1 MKVESYLDGLL
12 EKFRATAADDKSRPA
27 AKFLMV
33 LVMLKTWFHRSKGG
47 KLAAAKVDSIWHQ
60 APNAEGETPAQT
72 PAPSG
77 ALISQPSLLQQQQQT
92 DYSPANTPL
101 QLLSEVATGGTPRPE
116 SRNQYSSNG
125 WHQNNQ
131 QASQPQQQQP
141 PVPQQVP
148 FNFNDPNSTNQ
159 MPTGYNMMY
168 GPMGNIDPNL
178 GIPQDFDFSIGD
190 GFEQA
195 MGITLGDGDFGKYFQ
210 DDVSVPLALGFK
222 QKYTDQSLLSLGILG
237 RHDGQCWRHEQWL

>member
-1 MKVESYLDGLL
+1 MKVEGYLDGLL
-12 EKFRATAADDKSRPA
+12 DKFRAAAADDKSRPA

-47 KLAAAKVDSIWHQ
+47 KIAGVKIESIWPQ
-60 APNAEGETPAQT
+60 PPNVEGETPAQT
-72 PAPSG
+72 PAPSS
-77 ALISQPSLLQQQQQT
+77 ALVSQPALLQQQQQRE
-92 DYSPANTPL
+92 YSPANTPL

-116 SRNQYSSNG
+116 SRNQYSSNE
-125 WHQNNQ
+125 WNQN
-131 QASQPQQQQP
+131 S
-141 PVPQQVP
+141 QQVP
-148 FNFNDPNSTNQ
+148 QAQQSAPQQFNFNDPNSANQ

-168 GPMGNIDPNL
+168 GPMSNIDPNL

-210 DDVSVPLALGFK
+210 DDVSFP
-222 QKYTDQSLLSLGILG
+222 SILFNSSSIMKEI
-237 RHDGQCWRHEQWL
+237 C

>member
-1 MKVESYLDGLL
+1 MKVEGYLDGLL

-33 LVMLKTWFHRSKGG
+33 LVMLRTWFHRPKGG
-47 KLAAAKVDSIWHQ
+47 KLAATKADSLWHQ
-60 APNAEGETPAQT
+60 AQNVEGETPAQT

-77 ALISQPSLLQQQQQT
+77 ALASQPSLLQQQQQP

-116 SRNQYSSNG
+116 SRNQYSSNE
-125 WHQNNQ
+125 WHQNSHQ
-131 QASQPQQQQP
+131 ISQAQQQQP
-141 PVPQQVP
+141 QAPQQAP
-148 FNFNDPNSTNQ
+148 FNFNDPNSTNH
-159 MPTGYNMMY
+159 MPIGYGMMY
-168 GPMGNIDPNL
+168 GPMSNIDPNL
-178 GIPQDFDFSIGD
+178 IVPQDFDFSIGD

-210 DDVSVPLALGFK
+210 DDVSFH
-222 QKYTDQSLLSLGILG
+222 TIF
-237 RHDGQCWRHEQWL
+237 

>member
-1 MKVESYLDGLL
+1 MKVEGYLDGLL

-47 KLAAAKVDSIWHQ
+47 KLTAVKLESIWQ
-60 APNAEGETPAQT
+60 SSQNPEGQTPAPT

-77 ALISQPSLLQQQQQT
+77 PMIAAASVLQQQQQP

-116 SRNQYSSNG
+116 SRNQYNSNE
-125 WHQNNQ
+125 WHQTQ
-131 QASQPQQQQP
+131 SQIPQPQQQLQP
-141 PVPQQVP
+141 PAPQQQQQQGP
-148 FNFNDPNSTNQ
+148 FGYNNDTNPTNQ
-159 MPTGYNMMY
+159 IPASYGMMY
-168 GPMGNIDPNL
+168 GPLSNIDPSL
-178 GIPQDFDFSIGD
+178 GMPQDFDFAIGD

-210 DDVSVPLALGFK
+210 DDVSFPL
-222 QKYTDQSLLSLGILG
+222 
-237 RHDGQCWRHEQWL
+237 

>member
-1 MKVESYLDGLL
+1 MKVEGYLDGLL
-12 EKFRATAADDKSRPA
+12 DKFRATAAEDKSRPA

-47 KLAAAKVDSIWHQ
+47 KLAAGKVDSLWQ
-60 APNAEGETPAQT
+60 QPQNVEGDTPAQT
-72 PAPSG
+72 PATSG
-77 ALISQPSLLQQQQQT
+77 TLVSQPSLLQQQQQP

-116 SRNQYSSNG
+116 SRNQYSSSE
-125 WHQNNQ
+125 WHQSNQ
-131 QASQPQQQQP
+131 QLSQAQQQQP
-141 PVPQQVP
+141 QAQQQAP
-148 FNFNDPNSTNQ
+148 FNFNDPNAANQ
-159 MPTGYNMMY
+159 MPPGYGIMY
-168 GPMGNIDPNL
+168 GPTSNIDPNL

-210 DDVSVPLALGFK
+210 DDVSLTTM
-222 QKYTDQSLLSLGILG
+222 KYSLKYIFWEL
-237 RHDGQCWRHEQWL
+237 R